1 MPVRLKGSLRSMTD
15 DMPNGHPKNSWYWI
29 SSWVSGTWIFS
40 SPPPC
45 AEHRVVTAA
54 DVGLRVSFEEGELFG
69 EAFRRAEVVRIHEGD
84 EFSAGGVQR
93 PIAGACGSRI
103 EFVVHQYD
111 AVVLC
116 GVGACDLGR
125 SVGRCVVDDDQFE
138 VADRLPEDVLDAFA
152 DESLCVVE
160 WHDDAYEG
168 GLLFHRC
175 LLFG

>member
-1 MPVRLKGSLRSMTD
+1 MTD

-40 SPPPC
+40 SSFSPPPC

-69 EAFRRAEVVRIHEGD
+69 EAFRRAEVVNDELKIQVPLTHEEIQYQLFFGCP
-84 EFSAGGVQR
+84 FGMSSVMLR
-93 PIAGACGSRI
+93 S
-103 EFVVHQYD
+103 QYD

-152 DESLCVVE
+152 DESLS
-160 WHDDAYEG
+160 G
-168 GLLFHRC
+168 GAS
-175 LLFG
+175 